1 MSLCHKL
8 KFSNPCL
15 KDLQTF
21 FISKEIID
29 ITKDSGIFGKDSIPL
44 QTKCYFFYHF
54 NRKSKESISGEAYYH
69 ILKKI

>member
-1 MSLCHKL
+1 M
-8 KFSNPCL
+8 
-15 KDLQTF
+15 
-21 FISKEIID
+21 
-29 ITKDSGIFGKDSIPL
+29 FGKDSIPL